1 MCYDI
6 AFKAVFTG
14 EENIL
19 AKLVSSITGIDYWDL
34 KDNLIFETNEI
45 PISKKMK
52 KLKGVISF

>member
-6 AFKAVFTG
+6 AFKAIFTG

-34 KDNLIFETNEI
+34 KDNLIFETNEL
-45 PISKKMK
+45 PISRKNEKA
-52 KLKGVISF
+52 